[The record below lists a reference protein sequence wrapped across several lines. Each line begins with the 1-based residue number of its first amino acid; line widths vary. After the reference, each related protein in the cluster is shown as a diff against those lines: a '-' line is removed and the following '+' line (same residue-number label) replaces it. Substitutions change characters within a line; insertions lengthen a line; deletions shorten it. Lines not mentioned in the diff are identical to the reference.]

1 MEIIDN
7 RVTDTI
13 SSKRENVIVKGSIVS
28 IQRWNIGISITLNTG
43 YDVVMTA
50 AEVKQIME
58 DKDKS

>member
-1 MEIIDN
+1 VEIIDN